1 MIISDVTQR
10 ALTSKVTSGKNNHNL
25 KTDGSITEQAPT
37 DIVYRGTA

>member
-37 DIVYRGTA
+37 DIAYRGTA